1 MGEPL
6 LVLRNISKDYVGVRA
21 LDRVD
26 FSLEKSEIHGLV
38 GENGSGKSTL
48 IKIISGVETPELGA
62 EIKINGNTFNHLS
75 SKIST
80 DMGIRVIYQDLSLF
94 PTLTV
99 AENIAFNMHL
109 EEGKKLVRWGRMRE
123 TANRV
128 IREIG
133 ISIDLDRI
141 VGTLSIAD
149 QQLVA
154 ICRALVGKI
163 ILLILDEPT
172 SSLTKNE
179 VDALASVIRDLQSKG
194 ISILFIS
201 HKLNEIFAIAENITV
216 LRDGKKVGVFK
227 MGELDNDSL
236 AFHMTGKKITYT
248 KLSSDFVKRKNLPK
262 HPLLE
267 VKKLSKRGN
276 FKDVSFSLHK
286 GEILGITGLLGSG
299 RTELALALFGMNPA
313 DNGIVFIEGE
323 PASIRTNKD
332 AINLR
337 IGYVPENRLLQGL
350 VMPQSI
356 GNNIVIT
363 ILEKLLNRLKLNDR
377 QKKAMS
383 IRKWVEDLAIKVP
396 STDSAVMT
404 LSGGNQQRVVLAK
417 WIATD
422 PRILILD
429 EPTVGIDVA
438 AKSSIHHLMK
448 LLAMRGIGIIMI
460 SDEVHEVLYNCHR
473 ILIMRRGR
481 IAEELSPNDISEE
494 ELAQK
499 VDEG

>member
-1 MGEPL
+1 MGEQL
-6 LVLRNISKDYVGVRA
+6 LELRNISKEYAGVRA
-21 LDRVD
+21 LDGVD
-26 FSLEKSEIHGLV
+26 FNLSKGEIHGLV

-48 IKIISGVETPELGA
+48 IKIISGVETPEPGA
-62 EIKINGNTFNHLS
+62 EIIIEGRRFSHLS
-75 SKIST
+75 SKVST
-80 DMGIRVIYQDLSLF
+80 DLGIRVIYQDLSLF

-99 AENIAFNMHL
+99 AENIAFNVHL
-109 EEGKKLVRWGRMRE
+109 EEGGRLVRWRRIRD
-123 TANRV
+123 TAERV
-128 IREIG
+128 IGEVG
-133 ISIDLDRI
+133 ISLDLERI

-154 ICRALVGKI
+154 ICRALVGRT

-179 VDALASVIRDLQSKG
+179 VDALASVIADLQKKG

-201 HKLNEIFAIAENITV
+201 HKLNEIFQIAENVTV
-216 LRDGKKVGVFK
+216 LRDGKKVGVFGR
-227 MGELDNDSL
+227 GELNHESL
-236 AFHMTGKKITYT
+236 AFHMTGKTITYT
-248 KLSSDFVKRKNLPK
+248 KLEAGPPRAAESGD
-262 HPLLE
+262 HLLE
-267 VKKLSKRGN
+267 VRKLSKRGN
-276 FKDVSFSLHK
+276 FRDVSFSLDK

-313 DNGIVFIEGE
+313 ESGRVLIEGKSI
-323 PASIRTNKD
+323 SIRTNKD
-332 AINLR
+332 AVSLG
-337 IGYVPENRLLQGL
+337 IGYVPENRIAQGL

-363 ILEKLLNRLKLNDR
+363 ALERLLNRFDLIDE
-377 QKKAMS
+377 QKRGSAV
-383 IRKWVEDLAIKVP
+383 RKWVEELAIKVP
-396 STDSAVMT
+396 ATESAVMT

-438 AKSSIHHLMK
+438 AKSSIHHLIK
-448 LLAMRGIGIIMI
+448 LLTLRGIGIIMI

-481 IAEELSPNDISEE
+481 IVEEISPTDVTED

-499 VDEG
+499 VNEG